1 MIDANAWVTPQLEKV
16 FSAFDSED
24 PVVKAASYSLFAGG
38 KRMRPA
44 LMFAG
49 AMALKDYGVS
59 ADDVLPY
66 AASLEMIHTYSLI
79 HDDLPCM
86 DDDDLRRGR
95 PTCHKVYGEGIA
107 VLAGDM
113 LLNTAHEELLKLAM
127 NSVKAAKASYN
138 VSHLAG
144 ICGMIGGQSIDIES
158 EGKKISIERLH
169 ELQNKKTGALIEAA
183 VTTPYYLSD
192 AGEDILDAMKDYALQ
207 LGLAFQIKDD
217 ILDVEADEEKLGK
230 STGKDERDDKS
241 TFVTLLGLDGAK
253 AKLQEEEN
261 ACYRALDYL
270 SSKNMDIILLKE
282 LTDFNLKR
290 DY

>member
-16 FSAFDSED
+16 FAAFDSED
-24 PVVKAASYSLFAGG
+24 AVVKAASYSLFAGG

-44 LMFAG
+44 LMYAS
-49 AMALKDYGVS
+49 AVALKDYGVS
-59 ADDVLPY
+59 AENVLPY

-127 NSVKAAKASYN
+127 ESSRAAKASYN

-144 ICGMIGGQSIDIES
+144 IAGMIGGQSIDIES
-158 EGKKISIERLH
+158 EGKKISLEKLH

-192 AGEDILDAMKDYALQ
+192 ANEDILGALKDYALH

-217 ILDVEADEEKLGK
+217 ILDVEADEAKLGK

-241 TFVTLLGLDGAK
+241 TFVTLLGLEGAK
-253 AKLQEEEN
+253 AKLNEEEN
-261 ACYRALDYL
+261 SCYKALDYL

>member
-16 FSAFDSED
+16 FAAFDSED
-24 PVVKAASYSLFAGG
+24 AVVKAASYSLFAGG

-44 LMFAG
+44 LMYAS
-49 AMALKDYGVS
+49 AVALKDYGVS
-59 ADDVLPY
+59 AENVLPY

-127 NSVKAAKASYN
+127 ESSHAAKASYN

-144 ICGMIGGQSIDIES
+144 IAGMIGGQSIDIES
-158 EGKKISIERLH
+158 EGKKISLEKLH

-183 VTTPYYLSD
+183 VTTPFYLSD
-192 AGEDILDAMKDYALQ
+192 ADEDILGALKDYALH

-217 ILDVEADEEKLGK
+217 ILDVEADEAKLGK

-241 TFVTLLGLDGAK
+241 TFVTLLGLEGAK
-253 AKLQEEEN
+253 AKLNEEEN
-261 ACYRALDYL
+261 SCYKALDYL